1 MYCIVMLYVFPDVC
15 LHASYK
21 VSTHSGGRAGGS
33 VKSGDGG
40 GVIDV
45 IDRRSGGGGRGK
57 MSGSSSG
64 LLVLDTDEPADRNKN
79 EATKTKPLDIESS
92 MSL

>member
-1 MYCIVMLYVFPDVC
+1 MYFQIFC
-15 LHASYK
+15 LRAFHK

-57 MSGSSSG
+57 IPGSSSG
-64 LLVLDTDEPADRNKN
+64 LLVLDTDEPADGNR
-79 EATKTKPLDIESS
+79 T
-92 MSL
+92 